1 MVRLVR
7 LTLPV
12 DVGRDVWTLM
22 QSSEHI
28 HGQTFVEGM
37 GKDGSRVAIVE
48 FKSVEKHLG
57 SILDLL
63 APAHGLHAGG
73 SGSMDIMALTTTTP
87 SLKKITGGRKKR
99 KYNMSDRQTIAEIE
113 ETIDSGAHL
122 TFDYVAMTF
131 VAAMISAVGL
141 CTDSAVSVVASMLV
155 SPLMGPILAFTY
167 GVQVSKPQFSKLGLR
182 NGSYG
187 VLICILVGAVI
198 GLLGA
203 LIFYAPL
210 GIEKA
215 WIIAEKLTGKAKLDS
230 VEVNSRGE
238 PWALF
243 VGFFVAVPSGVGVAL
258 AITNTNINALVG
270 VAISAALLPPVVNS
284 GLCLAMGIVYS
295 ISSDPLIHDDG
306 MLFLK
311 RGLISFA
318 LFFLNI
324 AVIFVCSIITFRIK
338 NVVGNRDDTPSS
350 PQRSNRAIDGSIGFT
365 VNPDDERS
373 QARLIPSKPADTRLA
388 VNSGKSIETGISLKE
403 RAGAWKK

>member
-57 SILDLL
+57 ILDLL

-167 GVQVSKPQFSKLGLR
+167 GVQVARSFRLGLR

-215 WIIAEKLTGKAKLDS
+215 WIIAEKLTGKRS
-230 VEVNSRGE
+230 S
-238 PWALF
+238 
-243 VGFFVAVPSGVGVAL
+243 
-258 AITNTNINALVG
+258 I
-270 VAISAALLPPVVNS
+270 LL
-284 GLCLAMGIVYS
+284 
-295 ISSDPLIHDDG
+295 
-306 MLFLK
+306 K
-311 RGLISFA
+311 
-318 LFFLNI
+318 
-324 AVIFVCSIITFRIK
+324 
-338 NVVGNRDDTPSS
+338 
-350 PQRSNRAIDGSIGFT
+350 
-365 VNPDDERS
+365 
-373 QARLIPSKPADTRLA
+373 
-388 VNSGKSIETGISLKE
+388 
-403 RAGAWKK
+403 